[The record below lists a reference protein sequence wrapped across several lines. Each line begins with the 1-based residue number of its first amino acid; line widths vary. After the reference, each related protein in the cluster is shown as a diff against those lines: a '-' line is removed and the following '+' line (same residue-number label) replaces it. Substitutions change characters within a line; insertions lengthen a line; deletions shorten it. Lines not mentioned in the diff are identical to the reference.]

1 MDGYALPCHARTIF
15 NPVRSIVFPDVGA
28 NEKSLFRFVRAR
40 VGFGGST
47 MRFTFAESHAGMLLF
62 DKLTTTAS
70 LHIQRARMALARPL
84 PARKIFQRRRVAL
97 VSWAFPPDSSSSAH
111 FPKAIAEV
119 ASRVPVDLT
128 VVCAPAPGTMTA
140 QGLEMLSSLPASLRI
155 LRAPGAVD
163 DKNDPASRPVFR
175 VMPSLDGGFDTAI
188 LMAATAMRGFGEA
201 VPDVVL
207 AAGPRFSN
215 FLAARYLAKWSRAK
229 LVLFYMDEWG
239 VQTPPFVNASASDR
253 KWEGRCLESA
263 DAVCYVT
270 KGKRAVY
277 ESAYPSLRTKPSY
290 ICPNGWDATAFAK
303 ARYGT
308 HHLQGFSGKFC
319 ISFVGSAAEHA
330 PIGPFLAALDQV
342 LCMRRDF
349 RDTVKLVLVGN
360 QPETV
365 RSQIA
370 AFSARHQGVVHLLAA
385 VPQSEAIEIMRESSA
400 LLLLNTCRYEGI
412 VPQKTYD
419 YLNVA
424 TPILAYGAT
433 GGAAPLVTDAQ
444 AGIAVAEL
452 TRAALEDA
460 LDILIQTP
468 KKHWDNQVRRTHA
481 QNFNRQALAK
491 GLLEF
496 LLHLDH
502 ETTSKAI

>member
-1 MDGYALPCHARTIF
+1 M
-15 NPVRSIVFPDVGA
+15 
-28 NEKSLFRFVRAR
+28 
-40 VGFGGST
+40 
-47 MRFTFAESHAGMLLF
+47 LF

-70 LHIQRARMALARPL
+70 FQIQKAQVALARPL
-84 PARKIFQRRRVAL
+84 PARKRFQRRGVAL
-97 VSWAFPPDSSSSAH
+97 VSWAFPPDCSSSAH

-119 ASRVPVDLT
+119 ASQVPVDFT
-128 VVCAPAPGTMTA
+128 VICAPAPEATTA
-140 QGLEMLSSLPASLRI
+140 QGLEMRSSLPASLRI

-163 DKNDPASRPVFR
+163 DKNDPVSRPVFR
-175 VMPSLDGGFDTAI
+175 TMPSLDGGFDTAVS
-188 LMAATAMRGFGEA
+188 MAATAMRGFGET
-201 VPDVVL
+201 VPEVVL

-215 FLAARYLAKWSRAK
+215 FLAARYLAKWAEAK

-239 VQTPPFVNASASDR
+239 VQTPPFVSASASDR
-253 KWEGRCLESA
+253 KWEERCLESA

-277 ESAYPSLRTKPSY
+277 ESAYPFLRTKPSHV
-290 ICPNGWDATAFAK
+290 CPNGWDATAFAK
-303 ARYGT
+303 ARHGT

-342 LCMRRDF
+342 LRTRRDF
-349 RDTVKLVLVGN
+349 QDAIRLVLVGN
-360 QPETV
+360 QPETA
-365 RSQIA
+365 RSQIT
-370 AFSARHQGVVHLLAA
+370 AFSAHHPGVVHMLAA
-385 VPQSEAIEIMRESSA
+385 VAQSEAIEIMRESTV
-400 LLLLNTCRYEGI
+400 LLLLNTCRYDGI

-433 GGAAPLVTDAQ
+433 GGAAPIVTEGQ
-444 AGIAVAEL
+444 AGIAVTEL

-460 LDILIQTP
+460 LDILIKTP
-468 KKHWDNQVRRTHA
+468 KKHWDSQVRRTYA

-496 LLHLDH
+496 LLHLDDK
-502 ETTSKAI
+502 TMSKAI